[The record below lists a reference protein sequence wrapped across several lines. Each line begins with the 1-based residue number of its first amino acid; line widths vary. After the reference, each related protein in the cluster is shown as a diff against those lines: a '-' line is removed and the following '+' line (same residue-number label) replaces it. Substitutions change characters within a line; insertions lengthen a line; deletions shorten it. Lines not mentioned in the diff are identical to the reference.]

1 MMKPLSSQAFDAVT
15 RLFHGV
21 SGIRLS
27 ESKHALVTGRLQRL
41 ASEAGETDL
50 ERYVDKL
57 LRGGAPAQEMTRL
70 IDRLTTNETYF
81 FREPQHYN
89 DLADR
94 LALVPAGQDFK
105 VWSAASSS
113 GEEAYSVAM
122 LLGEQLGH
130 APWQVIGTDLSTA
143 MVESARRGLYPMD
156 RARMVPPGYL
166 KRFCLKGQGEHEG
179 QNSGHRAV
187 KLLADHLIFA
197 GGVIDRTR
205 ERRDLEAGHGHF
217 SGQLTHRQSLF
228 AAPFGE
234 HDGGRSLQRIIGHG
248 DREMRRV
255 GDDELR
261 LTHRAVK
268 PAFGDLTLA
277 LADRLLLLRAAFG
290 FLVLV
295 AQVLMAHFQAHEA
308 AGPLDGKVD
317 QGDQHKAR

>member
-15 RLFHGV
+15 RLFHSV
-21 SGIRLS
+21 SGIRLT

-94 LALVPAGQDFK
+94 LARVPAGQDFK

-122 LLGEQLGH
+122 LLSEQLGH

-156 RARMVPPGYL
+156 RARMVPPAYL
-166 KRFCLKGQGEHEG
+166 KRFCLKGQGDQTG
-179 QNSGHRAV
+179 
-187 KLLADHLIFA
+187 
-197 GGVIDRTR
+197 
-205 ERRDLEAGHGHF
+205 
-217 SGQLTHRQSLF
+217 
-228 AAPFGE
+228 
-234 HDGGRSLQRIIGHG
+234 
-248 DREMRRV
+248 
-255 GDDELR
+255 
-261 LTHRAVK
+261 
-268 PAFGDLTLA
+268 
-277 LADRLLLLRAAFG
+277 
-290 FLVLV
+290 
-295 AQVLMAHFQAHEA
+295 QVLMDRSLRAKVHFDQANLMQPLPDWLPQFDVIFLRNVLIYFDNA
-308 AGPLDGKVD
+308 A
-317 QGDQHKAR
+317 KAEIVRRVLGHLKPEGVLYTGHAESLSNLGVPVRVLATAVHTHA